1 MKAMLCRIFT
11 AALCVLLL
19 AGCGTKAKTED
30 LRQSAR
36 ETRSAGRQD
45 VFDPPGT
52 KRTQVQDRT
61 SPSPSS
67 GRRERRAMRPYGQ

>member
-52 KRTQVQDRT
+52 KRTQVQDPDIT
-61 SPSPSS
+61 VSVQ